1 MRRLAYIV
9 AVIGLAIGSI
19 LPSLAQD
26 YARMSERTITG
37 TARYVGMSGAMSAIG
52 GDPSAAHDNIAGL
65 GLYRRSEA
73 MISMDI
79 THAKPLTRV
88 SLSQASFVLSLPV
101 FNTDSKVKFH
111 NLMISYRRLHAYNRE
126 YYISSGAA
134 PSLGAMLANTDVEW
148 DIPFCA
154 DPYNSGYDL
163 RLRESGGIYE
173 FDFAWAANISDQ
185 WYVGAALN
193 LQSYTL
199 SAEADYREIF
209 SSKIG
214 VNGVNYYNLNASS
227 LLYNGFGASLSA
239 GLIYRPTG
247 WLRLGTGL
255 QTPSVGHLTT
265 STAGTL
271 TAQTD
276 SVRSSYAPDTRS
288 RDTHFHQPLH
298 SSSSVAF
305 QIGAYGMIALQYD
318 LHYQPNE
325 ALQHSLRAGVEVIPV
340 LGLYINAGYAYE
352 SPFKHID
359 STVPMDQT
367 FTRQDT
373 YFMYPN
379 HTHYASFAIGYR
391 GSHVMI
397 QAAYQYSRNSR
408 DLYAHEQMAPATINQ
423 DIHRVVVTLG
433 WHN

>member
-1 MRRLAYIV
+1 MKRLAYIV
-9 AVIGLAIGSI
+9 AVVGLTLGAIS
-19 LPSLAQD
+19 PSLAQD
-26 YARMSERTITG
+26 FARMGERTITG

-52 GDPSAAHDNIAGL
+52 GDPTAAHDNIAGL

-73 MISMDI
+73 LISLDI
-79 THAKPLTRV
+79 THAKPVTRA

-101 FNTDSKVKFH
+101 FNPASKIKFH
-111 NLMISYRRLHAYNRE
+111 NLMISYRRMQAYSRE
-126 YYISSGAA
+126 YYISGGAS
-134 PSLGAMLANTDVEW
+134 PSLGAMLAGTDVEW

-288 RDTHFHQPLH
+288 RDTRFHQPLH

-305 QIGAYGMIALQYD
+305 QIGAYGMIAFQYD
-318 LHYQPNE
+318 LHYQPQE
-325 ALQHSLRAGVEVIPV
+325 PLLHSLRAGIEVIPV
-340 LGLYINAGYAYE
+340 LGLYLNAGYAYE
-352 SPFKHID
+352 SPFKRLD
-359 STVPMDQT
+359 TYVPMDPA

-373 YFMYPN
+373 YFMYPR

-391 GSHVMI
+391 GPHVMI

-408 DLYAHEQMAPATINQ
+408 DLYAHEMMVPQTVNQ